1 MKIKNRSYQGST
13 ESEVLLEVTLRG
25 EYHPEQGTS
34 DLRVFVGQHD
44 ITDQLSK
51 YQLQSLGTDF
61 EESMRDELEY
71 GGEDGE

>member
-1 MKIKNRSYQGST
+1 MRPKNKPFQGQS
-13 ESEVLLEVTLRG
+13 ESIVMLDVILKG

-34 DLRVFVGQHD
+34 DLRVFAGPFD

-51 YQLQSLGTDF
+51 YQLQSLGSDF
-61 EESMRDELEY
+61 EQGMRDEAEY